1 MFTPQQPVYGIVTK
15 EEVQTPNSSM
25 VVVEPSGSELSA
37 TLQMIRPF
45 PKAAARKRGGGR
57 KKLSSTIL
65 TDTPVKNVLQKERTE
80 RDLRR
85 RKLKTSKLAARR
97 DISKSFPDIEPDG
110 KSTFKNMLT
119 SKDPHFSIDSA
130 KIEIGDWCLFEYV
143 FDSKTYYVGKIVE
156 VKEDKVSADFLKFV
170 YKDKD
175 TEEAKF
181 LSKDKGICEADMDQ
195 IVVKLGDPI
204 LQKSKRRNGHI
215 KFSFDFSAYSLGL

>member
-1 MFTPQQPVYGIVTK
+1 MFWKLACQLNLQLRNFLATDILFTPQQLVYGIVTK

-25 VVVEPSGSELSA
+25 VIVEPSGSELSA

-85 RKLKTSKLAARR
+85 CKLKTSKLAARR

-119 SKDPHFSIDSA
+119 SKD
-130 KIEIGDWCLFEYV
+130 L
-143 FDSKTYYVGKIVE
+143 
-156 VKEDKVSADFLKFV
+156 
-170 YKDKD
+170 
-175 TEEAKF
+175 
-181 LSKDKGICEADMDQ
+181 
-195 IVVKLGDPI
+195 I
-204 LQKSKRRNGHI
+204 LALTAPR
-215 KFSFDFSAYSLGL
+215 